1 MSMTC
6 YIISF
11 TTSFHIISSFP
22 STSSVY
28 CSYYFN
34 SVPFTSASL
43 SILTFEQVSPL
54 FRFGF
59 TLSNC
64 ILCLYESILIVMPA
78 MLGIW
83 DFFTVLL
90 FPSPKEWP
98 VYSWIYGS
106 EKSIARYRESPVGIF
121 NFLSILWRLNPSKQ
135 RAMRSTKKF

>member
-22 STSSVY
+22 ST
-28 CSYYFN
+28 F
-34 SVPFTSASL
+34 
-43 SILTFEQVSPL
+43 L
-54 FRFGF
+54 FIAH
-59 TLSNC
+59 T
-64 ILCLYESILIVMPA
+64 II
-78 MLGIW
+78 
-83 DFFTVLL
+83 L
-90 FPSPKEWP
+90 FPSPVHLCLYWLLNKCHLYFVLDSLFQKLLYIVFVWVHLNCYAIHAWHLGLLHCSALPITKEWP